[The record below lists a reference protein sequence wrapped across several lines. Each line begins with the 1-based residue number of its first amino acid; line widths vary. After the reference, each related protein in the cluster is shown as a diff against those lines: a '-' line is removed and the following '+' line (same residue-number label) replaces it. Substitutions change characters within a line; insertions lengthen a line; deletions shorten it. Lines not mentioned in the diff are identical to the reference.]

1 MTERIET
8 TLLEGLPSELRIA
21 LKEEE
26 LSDEQ
31 YQTLLSV
38 LLSSDL
44 PQTEEGLEKLKILQP
59 YLKTLEAQNAIT
71 LYLLAAEMDD
81 ISLVTWIFDLH
92 PEIANEPNLM
102 LQAHSIDFI
111 EFLHTKNIPL
121 PDSLE
126 EKNRMLM
133 KAIKNKSLSMF
144 IFSLDIGA
152 TLQDLNILVSN
163 NCLEI
168 LQYLIIERN
177 LQPKAGILGAAITQN
192 REEIIRYL
200 AEIFSIENSESLIE
214 LSRQYVNAT
223 EEEKEIL
230 NEEIR
235 RNIVQVNEILL
246 QRRRA
251 KAREEI
257 LQNEKKQQLAL
268 EEYKERRDA
277 EPEIEAGRE
286 MVQKT
291 CNDASQTSFVTGEPI
306 KDSDKLIIFFIEGDK
321 SPSRGEAFSSP
332 KGDARSRGECYIK
345 SELKEAIRHAEKV
358 YEWKG
363 PPSPFGIRG
372 HPPMPDT
379 TKPVIKLPYSG
390 IWVKLKT
397 IEDAFTVT
405 GTVTVSLKG
414 KYQSIGSEYGASSL
428 HGQWG
433 GHWRKE
439 GNDSVYVWSGKAEVE
454 ERPIVYEKKSAT
466 YYMD

>member
-1 MTERIET
+1 MTERIMS
-8 TLLEGLPSELRIA
+8 EGSLSELRIA

-44 PQTEEGLEKLKILQP
+44 LQTEEGLQKLKILQP
-59 YLKTLEAQNAIT
+59 YLKTLERQNANT

-81 ISLVTWIFDLH
+81 IALAEWIFDIH
-92 PEIANEPNLM
+92 PEIANEPDLM
-102 LQAHSIDFI
+102 LQANSIDFI

-121 PDSLE
+121 PENQVD
-126 EKNRMLM
+126 KNRMLM
-133 KAIKNKSLSMF
+133 RAIKNQSLSMF
-144 IFSLDIGA
+144 IFLLDIGA
-152 TLQDLNILVSN
+152 TFDLNVLISN

-168 LQYLIIERN
+168 LQYLVMERN
-177 LQPKAGILGAAITQN
+177 IQPKAGLLGTAITQN

-200 AEIFSIENSESLIE
+200 AEIFSIENAEPLLE
-214 LSRQYVNAT
+214 LSRQYINAS
-223 EEEKEIL
+223 EEEREIL

-235 RNIVQVNEILL
+235 RIIVQVNESLL
-246 QRRRA
+246 QRRRV

-257 LQNEKKQQLAL
+257 SANEKKQQLAL

-277 EPEIEAGRE
+277 ERGIEPEIEAGRE
-286 MVQKT
+286 MVQRT
-291 CNDASQTSFVTGEPI
+291 CNDASQTSFVTGEPL
-306 KDSDKLIIFFIEGDK
+306 KDSDKLIIFFIEGER
-321 SPSRGEAFSSP
+321 SNLS
-332 KGDARSRGECYIK
+332 KGDAPIRGECYIK
-345 SELKEAIRHAEKV
+345 SELREAIKHAEKV

-405 GTVTVSLKG
+405 GTVTVTLKG

-439 GNDSVYVWSGKAEVE
+439 GNDSVYVWSGNAEIE